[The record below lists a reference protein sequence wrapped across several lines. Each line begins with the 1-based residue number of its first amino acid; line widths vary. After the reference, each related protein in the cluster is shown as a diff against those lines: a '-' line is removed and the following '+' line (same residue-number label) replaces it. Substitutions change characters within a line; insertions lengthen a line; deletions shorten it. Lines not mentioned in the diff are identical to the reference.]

1 MTMPSDPIE
10 RFRELLARAKAA
22 RPVNYDAMT
31 LSTVDAGGRPDARV
45 VLLKD
50 VDERGFAFYTNRLS
64 RKGRELDGHPF
75 AALTFWWNEL
85 EEQVRVEG
93 RVERVSDDESDAYF
107 ASRPRGSQI
116 GAWASL
122 QSDRLDQRETLE
134 DRVREFEAKF
144 AGQPVPRPP
153 HWGGYRVVPE
163 RIEFW
168 TGRPSRLHDRIVYT
182 RVGEVWST
190 ERLFP

>member
-1 MTMPSDPIE
+1 MTMPADPIE
-10 RFRELLARAKAA
+10 RFREVLARAKAV

-93 RVERVSDDESDAYF
+93 RVERVSDAECDAYF

-122 QSDRLDQRETLE
+122 QSDRLDRRETLE
-134 DRVREFEAKF
+134 ERVVEFEAKF

-153 HWGGYRVVPE
+153 HWGGYRVAPE

-182 RVGEVWST
+182 RDGGTWTT

>member
-10 RFRELLARAKAA
+10 RFREVLARAKAA

-31 LSTVDAGGRPDARV
+31 LSTVNADGRPDARV

-93 RVERVSDDESDAYF
+93 RVERVSDAESDAYF
-107 ASRPRGSQI
+107 ASRPRGSQV

-153 HWGGYRVVPE
+153 HWGGYRVMPE

-182 RVGEVWST
+182 RDGEAWTT